1 MINTKKAKL
10 VAYHM
15 RDKMFK
21 NKIICFLEIKVNTIY
36 LTNFKEFN
44 VTFYLNLV
52 TIKRQ
57 LIF

>member
-10 VAYHM
+10 VAYPM

-21 NKIICFLEIKVNTIY
+21 NKIICFLEKKVITIY

-52 TIKRQ
+52 KIKRQ